1 MQYNIIANRRNVE
14 TSYSALY
21 KLPGQHDALKKNKT
35 LVMASLLQWTVKAV

>member
-21 KLPGQHDALKKNKT
+21 KLPGQHDALKKKN
-35 LVMASLLQWTVKAV
+35 LSDGLCVAVDC